1 MKNRPLVTSQGI
13 SASQSLP
20 PCSQGVSWN
29 VLEQP
34 ITLSR
39 TQLDTLHAIL
49 GNNNRPVQPL
59 FNRQVVQDSTA
70 ANP

>member
-1 MKNRPLVTSQGI
+1 
-13 SASQSLP
+13 
-20 PCSQGVSWN
+20 VSWN

-39 TQLDTLHAIL
+39 EQLDTLRAIL
-49 GNNNRPVQPL
+49 GNNSRPVQPL
-59 FNRQVVQDSTA
+59 FNREIVQDTAA